1 MWYIMGYYANPHII
15 LLINGHRQ
23 CMQVQSFTASCARVT
38 AALTLSC
45 SQKTPISV
53 FLCYSSLFT
62 LRLIKKS
69 KGAEQ
74 SRLLLSL

>member
-1 MWYIMGYYANPHII
+1 MWYMH
-15 LLINGHRQ
+15 
-23 CMQVQSFTASCARVT
+23 MQVQSFTARCAYVS

-53 FLCYSSLFT
+53 FLCCSSLFT
-62 LRLIKKS
+62 VRLVKES

>member
-23 CMQVQSFTASCARVT
+23 CMQVQPFTASCAHVS

-45 SQKTPISV
+45 SQKTPVSM
-53 FLCYSSLFT
+53 FLCCRLLFT
-62 LRLIKKS
+62 LRLIN